1 MFMNKIAVFFILC
14 CFLLNTGFLAGQEVK
29 PSKEEVLEELI
40 AELDTDTDV
49 VANIPGLKIQ
59 KNSDGKEYYSYTADN
74 KEMLLEDLDI
84 DTLEDLLA
92 KTYNEEQNIRQRE
105 IIQQT
110 EILRE
115 TRNAMRE
122 STNIRNIQNRTRNIP
137 TSAPKK

>member
-1 MFMNKIAVFFILC
+1 MNKMIVFLALC
-14 CFLLNTGFLAGQEVK
+14 CFLLNAGVLDGQEAK
-29 PSKEEVLEELI
+29 PPKEEVLKELV

-49 VANIPGLKIQ
+49 IANIPGLKIQ
-59 KNSDGKEYYSYTADN
+59 KDSEGKEYYSYTVDN
-74 KEMLLEDLDI
+74 KEMRLEDLDA
-84 DTLEDLLA
+84 DTLEDLLT

-115 TRNAMRE
+115 TRNAMQE